1 MGVASRVPSK
11 EICESADEARDDDYS
26 GRSIKENSMLSRLLV
41 IFALSIGAI
50 SSALA
55 GPNDPSKFDAT
66 PYKAQKALY
75 DFNFANPTD
84 AGPAFGYV
92 KNHLQAI
99 KQYGQPNGS
108 HIVIVAHGNELH
120 AFSRLNRAAYPGVY
134 EELKALKEAGVS
146 IQVCSNAAR
155 ARGYKPDEFYD
166 VITVVPA
173 AVIDIAKWQNEGYS
187 YMYAGWF
194 PRLTREEVVKQHP
207 ELE

>member
-1 MGVASRVPSK
+1 MRHS
-11 EICESADEARDDDYS
+11 
-26 GRSIKENSMLSRLLV
+26 LW
-41 IFALSIGAI
+41 IFAVLLSAV
-50 SSALA
+50 APPA
-55 GPNDPSKFDAT
+55 FTGPNDPSKFDTT
-66 PYKAQKALY
+66 PYKSQKALY
-75 DFNFANPTD
+75 DFNFAKPTD
-84 AGPAFGYV
+84 AKPAFGYV

-99 KQYGQPNGS
+99 KDFGQPATS

-120 AFSRLNRAAYPGVY
+120 AFSRLNRAAYPDMY

-155 ARGYKPDEFYD
+155 SRGYKPDEFYD

-187 YMYAGWF
+187 YMYAEWF

-207 ELE
+207 ELQ

>member
-1 MGVASRVPSK
+1 MGRTLWIIAALAS
-11 EICESADEARDDDYS
+11 
-26 GRSIKENSMLSRLLV
+26 LLAQPV
-41 IFALSIGAI
+41 
-50 SSALA
+50 LA

-84 AGPAFGYV
+84 AKQAFGYV

-99 KQYGQPNGS
+99 KEYGQPRTS

-120 AFSRLNRAAYPGVY
+120 AFSRLNRAAYPDMY
-134 EELKALKEAGVS
+134 DELKALKEAGVS

-187 YMYAGWF
+187 YMYAEWF

-207 ELE
+207 ELQ